1 MIGRTFRRLEQG
13 EYNGVKAA
21 NVMRSP
27 KEEIKS
33 MWEETV
39 TREQLLLEVQTLRRD
54 MEILKQ
60 EKNDLEILLENTTEH
75 CDNIEAELLKA
86 KEVAEV
92 ASRAKSEF
100 LANMSH
106 ELRTPLNGILG
117 YAQLMLEEEEDLTEQ
132 QRLDLTKIYQ
142 CGEHLLT
149 LIADILDIAKI
160 EACRLEIDAQ
170 QFHFPQFLK
179 GICDLFDMRSKQKG
193 IEFTYE
199 RVTSLPN
206 GIYTD
211 QKRLRQIL
219 INLLGN
225 AVKFTDCGW
234 VAFKVGYAVNGQWC
248 HTDRLPGCYSL
259 PSSHGTTEELKPE
272 AENIGHLPP
281 RKIRFEIQDTGI
293 GIPEEMLNEIF
304 LPFHQVGDKSRMAEG
319 TGLGLAI
326 SKKLVEMMGGELHV
340 ISRVGEGSIFWME
353 LELQE
358 LPEWVDSNSLPL
370 RIGN

>member
-1 MIGRTFRRLEQG
+1 
-13 EYNGVKAA
+13 
-21 NVMRSP
+21 
-27 KEEIKS
+27 

-39 TREQLLLEVQTLRRD
+39 TKEQLLLDLHTLRREVE
-54 MEILKQ
+54 MLKQ
-60 EKNDLEILLENTTEH
+60 EKSDLEILLENTTEH

-132 QRLDLTKIYQ
+132 QRLDLTKIYE

-160 EACRLEIDAQ
+160 EACRLEIDSQ
-170 QFHFPQFLK
+170 DFHFPLFIK

-193 IEFTYE
+193 IDFSYE
-199 RVTSLPN
+199 RVTPLPG
-206 GIYTD
+206 GICTD

-225 AVKFTDCGW
+225 AIKFTDRGG
-234 VAFKVGYAVNGQWC
+234 VAFKVGYAVNGEWYNSDSPPLDC
-248 HTDRLPGCYSL
+248 HPLPHVNGSAYE
-259 PSSHGTTEELKPE
+259 PQPE
-272 AENIGHLPP
+272 TGNTGHLMQ
-281 RKIRFEIQDTGI
+281 RKIRFEVQDTGI

-340 ISRVGEGSIFWME
+340 ISRMGEGSIFWME

-358 LPEWVDSNSLPL
+358 LPEWADSNSFPL
-370 RIGN
+370 RIRN

>member
-1 MIGRTFRRLEQG
+1 
-13 EYNGVKAA
+13 
-21 NVMRSP
+21 
-27 KEEIKS
+27 

-54 MEILKQ
+54 VEILKQ

-92 ASRAKSEF
+92 ASRAQSEF

-170 QFHFPQFLK
+170 EFHFPLFLK
-179 GICDLFDMRSKQKG
+179 GICDLFDMRSKHKG
-193 IEFTYE
+193 VEFTYE
-199 RVTSLPN
+199 RLTPLPS

-225 AVKFTDCGW
+225 AIKFTDSGL
-234 VAFKVGYAVNGQWC
+234 VSFKVGYAVNSQLC
-248 HTDRLPGCYSL
+248 RSDRPPGCCS
-259 PSSHGTTEELKPE
+259 
-272 AENIGHLPP
+272 PP
-281 RKIRFEIQDTGI
+281 Q
-293 GIPEEMLNEIF
+293 
-304 LPFHQVGDKSRMAEG
+304 
-319 TGLGLAI
+319 
-326 SKKLVEMMGGELHV
+326 
-340 ISRVGEGSIFWME
+340 
-353 LELQE
+353 
-358 LPEWVDSNSLPL
+358 
-370 RIGN
+370 

>member
-1 MIGRTFRRLEQG
+1 
-13 EYNGVKAA
+13 
-21 NVMRSP
+21 
-27 KEEIKS
+27 

-54 MEILKQ
+54 VEMLKQ

-170 QFHFPQFLK
+170 EFNFPLFLK
-179 GICDLFDMRSKQKG
+179 GIFDLFDMRSKQKG

-199 RVTSLPN
+199 RVTPLPS

-225 AVKFTDCGW
+225 AIKFTDSGW

-248 HTDRLPGCYSL
+248 NSDRPPGCHPL
-259 PSSHGTTEELKPE
+259 PNSNGTPEELK
-272 AENIGHLPP
+272 AELENSGHRAS
-281 RKIRFEIQDTGI
+281 RKIRFEIRDTGI

-340 ISRVGEGSIFWME
+340 SSRLGEGSLFWME

-358 LPEWVDSNSLPL
+358 LPEWVDHSNSLPL
-370 RIGN
+370 RIGNYPSK

>member
-1 MIGRTFRRLEQG
+1 
-13 EYNGVKAA
+13 
-21 NVMRSP
+21 
-27 KEEIKS
+27 

-54 MEILKQ
+54 VEMLKQ

-117 YAQLMLEEEEDLTEQ
+117 YAQLMLEEEDLTEQ
-132 QRLDLTKIYQ
+132 QRLDLTKIYE
-142 CGEHLLT
+142 CGEHLMT

-170 QFHFPQFLK
+170 EFHFHQFIK

-199 RVTSLPN
+199 RITPLPS

-225 AVKFTDCGW
+225 AIKFTDSGW
-234 VAFKVGYAVNGQWC
+234 VTFKVGYAVNGQWC
-248 HTDRLPGCYSL
+248 NSDRLPGGPSL
-259 PSSHGTTEELKPE
+259 SSSNGITEEIKTEPQ
-272 AENIGHLPP
+272 NIGHLTP

-293 GIPEEMLNEIF
+293 GIPEEMMNEIF

-340 ISRVGEGSIFWME
+340 ISRIGEGSLFWME

-358 LPEWVDSNSLPL
+358 LPEWADHSNSLPL
-370 RIGN
+370 RIEN